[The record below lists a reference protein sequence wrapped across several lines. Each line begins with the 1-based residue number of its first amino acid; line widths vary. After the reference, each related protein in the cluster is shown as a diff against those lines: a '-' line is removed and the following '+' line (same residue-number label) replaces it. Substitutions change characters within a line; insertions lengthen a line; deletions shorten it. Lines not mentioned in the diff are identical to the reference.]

1 MNTTTLNVDDANEVE
16 VVVSS
21 GIDVSQAGQ
30 I

>member
-16 VVVSS
+16 VVVSG